1 MNATTDEVNPAE
13 VELISK
19 IMMVGFILGPCF
31 AGCLHWGLTRK
42 QKKNHFIKIPTR
54 VEPILDDPEVIDDHR
69 RVNDVKGEVNG
80 EVNSEVKYGQNVSTT
95 SRIPEIHN
103 GSTRP
108 NPGRKKPN
116 FSVISSV

>member
-42 QKKNHFIKIPTR
+42 QKKNHFVKIPTR
-54 VEPILDDPEVIDDHR
+54 VEPIMDEEVPGHPGPGVI
-69 RVNDVKGEVNG
+69 E
-80 EVNSEVKYGQNVSTT
+80 GQNVT
-95 SRIPEIHN
+95 SRIPEAYN
-103 GSTRP
+103 STSTRP
-108 NPGRKKPN
+108 NPGRKKTN

>member
-1 MNATTDEVNPAE
+1 MFKQISNLGDMNATTDEVNPAE

-42 QKKNHFIKIPTR
+42 QKKNHFVKIPTR
-54 VEPILDDPEVIDDHR
+54 VEPIMDEDGPGGHPGVI
-69 RVNDVKGEVNG
+69 E
-80 EVNSEVKYGQNVSTT
+80 GQNVT
-95 SRIPEIHN
+95 SRIPEVITT
-103 GSTRP
+103 TRP
-108 NPGRKKPN
+108 NPGRKKTN

>member
-1 MNATTDEVNPAE
+1 MLSVGISNLGMNATTDEVNPAE

-42 QKKNHFIKIPTR
+42 QKKNHFVKIPTR
-54 VEPILDDPEVIDDHR
+54 VEPIMDDEDPRGHPGVIQ
-69 RVNDVKGEVNG
+69 
-80 EVNSEVKYGQNVSTT
+80 GQKVT
-95 SRIPEIHN
+95 SRIPEVITT
-103 GSTRP
+103 TRP
-108 NPGRKKPN
+108 NPGRKKTN

>member
-42 QKKNHFIKIPTR
+42 QKNRKHFVKIQSTR
-54 VEPILDDPEVIDDHR
+54 VEPVNVLEDHHQ
-69 RVNDVKGEVNG
+69 NDIPNPNENTGKIT
-80 EVNSEVKYGQNVSTT
+80 GQQDRVSTET
-95 SRIPEIHN
+95 LIPEAN
-103 GSTRP
+103 MYTRP
-108 NPGRKKPN
+108 NPNGRVKKPN

>member
-1 MNATTDEVNPAE
+1 MNVTTDEVNPAE

-54 VEPILDDPEVIDDHR
+54 VEPIMNQSGVIEDNR
-69 RVNDVKGEVNG
+69 RVNDAVND
-80 EVNSEVKYGQNVSTT
+80 QNTT
-95 SRIPEIHN
+95 SRVPEAYN
-103 GSTRP
+103 GNTRP